1 MKDNFSKSIVKK
13 QVKIKM
19 SYWIIK
25 QIWIMIE
32 EKSIVWQI
40 LAVYFPFRLNRTH
53 HNIFPDDF
61 MLDQLTILP
70 ENIEKIKWVL
80 QRISISSWKKTFR
93 VHEVNL
99 FFLREDRRGL
109 LYYVCITFKFS
120 NINLSVLI
128 LQLQKCSQLL
138 KL

>member
-40 LAVYFPFRLNRTH
+40 LAVYFPFRFNRTH

-80 QRISISSWKKTFR
+80 QRISISSWKKTFG

-120 NINLSVLI
+120 NIDLSVLI

>member
-13 QVKIKM
+13 VKIKM

-40 LAVYFPFRLNRTH
+40 LAVYFPFRFNRTH